1 MVYGPPKS
9 PMGSHIQVSV
19 SFGNVWGD
27 GNDTGHF
34 SLSPI
39 SIENVRSHCN
49 PVNSLKRPAEFP
61 YADDSQID
69 QTRAPTFDHVLPHS
83 RGATSSS
90 DSQSA
95 QITRV

>member
-61 YADDSQID
+61 YADDSQIAAGD
-69 QTRAPTFDHVLPHS
+69 RWLAFMNPRIMIAL
-83 RGATSSS
+83 
-90 DSQSA
+90 
-95 QITRV
+95 